1 MSKLGFLK
9 ITALSLAL
17 AAATPAFAAGF
28 RDGGAMGP
36 GVGGFRG
43 ARANTVLDADTS
55 YCTQRWSYHE
65 AASGK
70 YMGDDG
76 LWRTCPFR

>member
-9 ITALSLAL
+9 VTALSLAL

-28 RDGGAMGP
+28 RDGGAMSP
-36 GVGGFRG
+36 GFSGFRG
-43 ARANTVLDADTS
+43 AQSSTVSDTS